1 MINHQ
6 IIKSLG
12 QHNNECGYCVATLPM
27 HQENQNANTYAA
39 ILAAMHKYE
48 LPTVKIAENKQY
60 HMASNKEHRTQAQSH
75 VSKHEWKLRA
85 YRKRSGSARPKL
97 HWHSDGRSL
106 PDTLAI
112 KTLHTQL
119 RSRTPHMLRLAI
131 HKALFH

>member
-48 LPTVKIAENKQY
+48 LPTMKIAENKQY
-60 HMASNKEHRTQAQSH
+60 HMASYLI
-75 VSKHEWKLRA
+75 KLFYDLA
-85 YRKRSGSARPKL
+85 IGSANNISEAPGFEVPL
-97 HWHSDGRSL
+97 GAW
-106 PDTLAI
+106 I
-112 KTLHTQL
+112 KD
-119 RSRTPHMLRLAI
+119 
-131 HKALFH
+131 